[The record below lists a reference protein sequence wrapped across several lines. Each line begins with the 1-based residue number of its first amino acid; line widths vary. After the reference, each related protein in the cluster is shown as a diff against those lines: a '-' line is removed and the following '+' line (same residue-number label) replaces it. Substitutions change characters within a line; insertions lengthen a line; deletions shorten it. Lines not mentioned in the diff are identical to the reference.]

1 MAHTMQI
8 CRISF
13 GEEDFTDIHVCMH
26 AYIHAFIHAYIH
38 TSYIHTCM
46 HACIHTYALMPGG
59 VDGWAVVGSVVA
71 TNSADPLAGTAGDMG
86 CERRGKGGGLLDQRW
101 VDLPSGPEGAARART
116 ASPVSVSSV
125 GSEGSIEGELT
136 ALWQGVAGGPREAI
150 SASPGSTA
158 AVTRLP
164 GGV

>member
-8 CRISF
+8 CRISL
-13 GEEDFTDIHVCMH
+13 GEEDFTDILYAC
-26 AYIHAFIHAYIH
+26 IP
-38 TSYIHTCM
+38 TCIHTCIHSYIIRTYI

-86 CERRGKGGGLLDQRW
+86 CARRGKGGGLLDQRW
-101 VDLPSGPEGAARART
+101 VDLPSGPEGAARARRL
-116 ASPVSVSSV
+116 SPVSVSSV